1 MPQAIVIADVDKN
14 IVAMKQYCLGV
25 SVIARAV
32 KKPRNA

>member
-14 IVAMKQYCLGV
+14 IVAMKQYCQRV
-25 SVIARAV
+25 AVIARAV